1 MTFFPVLQH
10 FSSSLRGALECVI
23 LMVMTP
29 KLCKSKAQT
38 SEYMS
43 IMYHLWEDGG
53 IVSIFSVIF
62 WLS

>member
-43 IMYHLWEDGG
+43 IMYHL
-53 IVSIFSVIF
+53 
-62 WLS
+62 